1 MQRHLIMQLA
11 RLGDLIQTKRLVLS
25 VAREAEVHVCLDH
38 SLVPVARR
46 VYPNAVL
53 HPIHAH
59 KKPGISA
66 GEAAAA
72 NMPVFAELRAESFDR
87 VYNLNYS
94 GLSFALSTLFDPD
107 SVRGYRQVAGQRLRD
122 RWCDL
127 AFRWA
132 KERRAAMNLSDFWAH
147 FSRDPVPAAEV
158 NPQASPKGGGLG
170 VVMAGRHARR
180 SLPPNVLAP
189 IAAALWSAGGRNPL
203 TLLGAAAER
212 PAARALRKDLPPAAD
227 AAVTDFTGKTNLD
240 ELMDVVAGL
249 DGVLT
254 PDTGVMHLAAHLGVP
269 VTAFFLSSAWAF
281 ETGPVGEGHVV
292 WQAVAECAP
301 CLESEPC
308 PWDIACLRPFASRE
322 FLRLAVTMRPERAV
336 DGLAGL
342 RTAFDELGSTYE
354 PFAGEAPQS
363 EDRRRLREFLAFHL
377 GRRDAPGAG
386 AAVLANRVY
395 CERDWMTRP
404 RRTAPRR
411 RMLRYGDE

>member
-1 MQRHLIMQLA
+1 MQRHLIIQLA

-25 VAREAEVHVCLDH
+25 AAREAEVHLCFDH
-38 SLVPVARR
+38 SLVPVARQ
-46 VYPNAVL
+46 VYPNAVV

-59 KKPGISA
+59 KKPGISP
-66 GEAAAA
+66 GEAAAR
-72 NMPVFAELRAESFDR
+72 NMPVFAELRAVGFDR

-132 KERRAAMNLSDFWAH
+132 KERRTSMNLCDFWAY
-147 FSRDPVPAAEV
+147 FSPNPAPAPEV
-158 NPQASPKGGGLG
+158 NPAASPKGGGLG
-170 VVMAGRHARR
+170 VVLSGRHARR
-180 SLPPNVLAP
+180 SLPPDVLAP
-189 IAAALWSAGGRNPL
+189 IAAALWSAGGRKPL
-203 TLLGAAAER
+203 TLLGSAAER
-212 PAARALRKDLPPAAD
+212 PAARALRKQLPPAVN
-227 AAVTDFTGKTNLD
+227 AAVEDLAGKTDLD

-254 PDTGVMHLAAHLGVP
+254 PDTGGMHLAAHLGVP

-292 WQAVAECAP
+292 WQATAECAP

-308 PWDIACLRPFASRE
+308 PWDLACLRPFASPE
-322 FLRLAVTMRPERAV
+322 FLRLAVTRRAEHAV
-336 DGLAGL
+336 AGAAGL
-342 RTAFDELGSTYE
+342 RTGFDELGAAYE
-354 PFAGEAPQS
+354 AFAGEAPQT

-377 GRRDAPGAG
+377 GRRDVPGDRA
-386 AAVLANRVY
+386 AAVANRVY
-395 CERDWMTRP
+395 CERDWMTQP